1 MEIRTVEP
9 RNTLTVRV
17 STPVG
22 ELPTLMGRVFGEVAA
37 FMQRKGIPFAGM
49 PFALYHNMDMN
60 ALDVEIGFPV
70 AGVVAGEGRIGASTI
85 PGGRV
90 AWAVHVG
97 PYETIEQTYNAL
109 LAFAQERNLKVAE
122 WMYESYLNGPDTT
135 PPEELRTEICM
146 PISD

>member
-17 STPVG
+17 STPAG
-22 ELPTLMGRVFGEVAA
+22 ELPKLMPRVFGEIAA

-49 PFALYHNMDMN
+49 PFALYRNMDMN

-70 AGVVAGEGRIGASTI
+70 SAAVAGEGRIQASTI

-90 AWAVHVG
+90 AWAAHAG
-97 PYETIEQTYNAL
+97 PYETIERTYNAL
-109 LAFAQERNLKVAE
+109 LAFARERGLKLAE
-122 WMYESYLNGPDTT
+122 WMYETYLNGPDTT
-135 PPEELRTEICM
+135 RPEELRTEICM
-146 PISD
+146 PIRD

>member
-17 STPVG
+17 SVPVG
-22 ELPTLMGRVFGEVAA
+22 ELPLLMGRAFGEIAA
-37 FMQRKGIPFAGM
+37 LMQRKGIPFAGM

-70 AGVVAGEGRIGASTI
+70 AGAVAGEGKIQASTI

-97 PYETIEQTYNAL
+97 PYETIEETYDAL
-109 LAFAQERNLKVAE
+109 LSFARERGLKVCE
-122 WMYESYLNGPDTT
+122 WMYESYLNGPDTAR
-135 PPEELRTEICM
+135 PEELQTEICM
-146 PISD
+146 PIKE